1 MNTQYT
7 PRMMD
12 MIDRETL
19 TALFKQLYIGLA
31 LFGCGMAGIP
41 LTFEEISEL

>member
-1 MNTQYT
+1 
-7 PRMMD
+7 MMD